1 MYEEKEKSFFRF
13 EDLRV
18 YDKALDYVEWVIGA
32 TDSFPENKGRVLS
45 SRINHAALKI
55 ATHIAEGSARKKP
68 QFVLNLKMA
77 KSMVRECIVYTS
89 IMDKEGYVGEEEIEV
104 SRTHLMELTKM
115 IGALIGSLQ
124 RKTNGNGNGYRNH
137 DNTDDEPIK
146 GYGQRSYEEKK
157 EDDYKKEEVIVS
169 SDDNYE
175 EEDLSQS
182 I

>member
-32 TDSFPENKGRVLS
+32 TASFPEDKGRVLA
-45 SRINHAALKI
+45 SRINHAAIKI

-77 KSMVRECIVYTS
+77 KSMVSECIVYTT
-89 IMDKEGYVGEEEIEV
+89 IMDKEGYVAEEEIEV

-124 RKTNGNGNGYRNH
+124 RKTNGNGYRNQENNEE
-137 DNTDDEPIK
+137 DGGSK
-146 GYGQRSYEEKK
+146 GYGQRSYEEKQ
-157 EDDYKKEEVIVS
+157 ENQYVKEEVIPS
-169 SDDNYE
+169 NDDYESD
-175 EEDLSQS
+175 EDLSQS

>member
-45 SRINHAALKI
+45 SRINHAALKV

-89 IMDKEGYVGEEEIEV
+89 VMDKEGYVGEEEIEV

-124 RKTNGNGNGYRNH
+124 RKTNGNGYRNH
-137 DNTDDEPIK
+137 DNTDDGAIK
-146 GYGQRSYEEKK
+146 GYGQRSYEEKN
-157 EDDYKKEEVIVS
+157 EEYSKKEEVSVA